1 MKKFY
6 VVLSFIISL
15 FAMFFNFSVASQN
28 QDVSNFIKYSPAMK
42 DIISGKDVN
51 LKEYIDKVMVLEF
64 FETWCPACVKAIPE
78 LNKFYSNIQSDQKLK
93 DNVVF
98 YSILSSSSG
107 DEKSIKDFIKSR
119 GIKYP
124 VLFEAKPQL
133 SYNLGVKFIPTL
145 FIIKE
150 GKVVYSK
157 VGSEKADVLTK
168 NLLNFVK

>member
-1 MKKFY
+1 MKRFY
-6 VVLSFIISL
+6 VVLGFIISL
-15 FAMFFNFSVASQN
+15 FALCVNFSIASQN
-28 QDVSNFIKYSPAMK
+28 QDVSNFIKYSPSMK
-42 DIISGKDVN
+42 DIVSGKEIN
-51 LKEYIDKVMVLEF
+51 LKDYLNKVMVLEF

-124 VLFEAKPQL
+124 VLFETKPQL